1 MDKDYKL
8 ESLKATMKFL
18 KTQDPSIKLASYNT
32 KAKILDYLQSINYDM
47 SQIKIKGLKKSEAN
61 KMFKFMAKGGSY
73 EEPKKPQYS
82 LAELKKVMKFLKTQ
96 DKSIRLLD
104 YNSKKKILNYL
115 QSINYDFSGIP
126 QMVKDNSKVKLQLRN
141 ISGGKPK
148 AAVTEIPA
156 QPAAQMA
163 APKPSKAPKA
173 PKPPKVKAPK
183 APKPPKA
190 PKATKVPKVK
200 APKPPKKTKEQKRQE
215 SIRRQELIYQKNQRM
230 KNAKN

>member
-18 KTQDPSIKLASYNT
+18 KTQDKSIKLASYNT

-47 SQIKIKGLKKSEAN
+47 SQIGIKGPKKSEAN
-61 KMFKFMAKGGSY
+61 KMFKFVAKGGSY
-73 EEPKKPQYS
+73 KEPKPKKPQYS

-115 QSINYDFSGIP
+115 QSINYDFSEIP
-126 QMVKDNSKVKLQLRN
+126 QMVKDNSKLQLQLTN
-141 ISGGKPK
+141 IGETRLPQSFIDNLIKKIREGKPK

-163 APKPSKAPKA
+163 APKAPKA
-173 PKPPKVKAPK
+173 
-183 APKPPKA
+183 
-190 PKATKVPKVK
+190 PKVK